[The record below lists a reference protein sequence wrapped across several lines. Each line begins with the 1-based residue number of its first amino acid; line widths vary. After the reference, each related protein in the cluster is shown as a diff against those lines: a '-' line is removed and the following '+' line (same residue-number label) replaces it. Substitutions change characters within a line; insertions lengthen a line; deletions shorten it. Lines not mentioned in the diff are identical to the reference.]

1 MATEKFAPNKQAW
14 IEAKAKEL
22 DEYIRDYKT
31 SLEKAT
37 ALWEVRDLAPLKK
50 PLGKKK

>member
-1 MATEKFAPNKQAW
+1 MAIEKFTPNKQAW

-31 SLEKAT
+31 SLEKA
-37 ALWEVRDLAPLKK
+37 AKLWDVRDLAPLKK
-50 PLGKKK
+50 PLKKK